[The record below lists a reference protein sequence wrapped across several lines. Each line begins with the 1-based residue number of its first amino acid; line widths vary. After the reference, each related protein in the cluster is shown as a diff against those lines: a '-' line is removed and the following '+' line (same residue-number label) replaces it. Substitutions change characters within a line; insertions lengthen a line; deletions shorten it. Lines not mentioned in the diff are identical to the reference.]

1 MLLMNVDI
9 VIDQLLRR
17 RPDGFRNKHLAQALG
32 VSRARASQLL
42 AIRVRSG
49 ELARRIHG
57 TELRT
62 RQQLREAVRNLPTDA
77 KFLLLDLDGVQ
88 ALSPAAAKEI
98 LFARPSNLNIEAN
111 NAEPAVKIA
120 LGRIRRLG
128 QWR

>member
-57 TELRT
+57 RVGFVRGPDHPESPTAGARATESYFWKDVVARYPQVAYVSLAGLGLTELRT
-62 RQQLREAVRNLPTDA
+62 RQQLREAVRNLPTD
-77 KFLLLDLDGVQ
+77 
-88 ALSPAAAKEI
+88 
-98 LFARPSNLNIEAN
+98 
-111 NAEPAVKIA
+111 
-120 LGRIRRLG
+120 
-128 QWR
+128 